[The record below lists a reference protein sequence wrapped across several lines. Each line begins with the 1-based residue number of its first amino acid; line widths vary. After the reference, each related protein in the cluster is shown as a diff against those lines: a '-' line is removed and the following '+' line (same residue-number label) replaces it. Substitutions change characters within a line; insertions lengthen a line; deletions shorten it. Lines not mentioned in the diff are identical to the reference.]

1 MMTTDT
7 PKTWRREIGEGLIA
21 AGLLLQASITVRA
34 LTPDYLSAEAAT
46 RIPGALTG
54 MLVVLYANALP
65 KTLSPLSRMR
75 CDPGAEQALRRL
87 VGWSLT
93 VGGLGYTAAWIAAP
107 IDSALA
113 LSTSMLGASVVLVIL
128 RVASHMRQRR
138 RA

>member
-93 VGGLGYTAAWIAAP
+93 VGGLGYTAAERKRNE
-107 IDSALA
+107 
-113 LSTSMLGASVVLVIL
+113 GA
-128 RVASHMRQRR
+128 VAS
-138 RA
+138 